1 MAARRRRADRGARGG
16 LSRPVVPII
25 HRPLVRGPA
34 AAGAGQETPPAPSW
48 RRALVLLW
56 LGQVISHLGDSLFMV
71 GIFFLAL
78 EVTGSKAAAAL
89 LLALN
94 FLPALALG
102 LFAGALVDRHD
113 RRRVMLAADLLR
125 AGAVGAIALFA
136 HFDRLSPT
144 VLGVCMFLIATG
156 TALFNPALKAIVPE
170 LAPPTHLTSAAALFQ
185 VSEFAALVLGP
196 TLAGLFII
204 PALGSIHLFTI
215 DAATFGVSGLC
226 VLALLPIARR
236 PAHADGAQARG
247 GVWRQVVDGLQTML
261 ATPLV
266 RPLFLLVAVDNV
278 LLTGLLHVATPL
290 LVKEGLGLGPEA
302 YARTQS
308 FFFLGL
314 LVGSGAFWLLGR
326 RAPRGITIL
335 VGILLDGLTFLPLA
349 FCQTLGQVQL
359 ALFVHALALPL
370 IIIPR
375 TVLVQ
380 RLVPGPLH
388 GRAFALLHVTVFGM
402 TAISA
407 GLTGVLSEYLPP
419 RSLFLL
425 FGALGALA
433 GLAGLLA
440 RGLRRAR

>member
-1 MAARRRRADRGARGG
+1 MAAAERADRRARAG
-16 LSRPVVPII
+16 LSRPGVPII
-25 HRPLVRGPA
+25 HRPLVRGPSSS
-34 AAGAGQETPPAPSW
+34 GAGRDAEAGPSW

-78 EVTGSKAAAAL
+78 EVTGSKTAAGL

-102 LFAGALVDRHD
+102 LFAGALVDQYD
-113 RRRVMLAADLLR
+113 RRKVMLAADLLR
-125 AGAVGAIALFA
+125 AGAVGGIALFA
-136 HFDRLSPT
+136 HLGWLNPA
-144 VLGVCMFLIATG
+144 VLGASMFLIATG

-185 VSEFAALVLGP
+185 ISEFAALVLGP

-204 PALGSIHLFTI
+204 PALGSIHLYTI
-215 DAATFGVSGLC
+215 DAATFGVSALC

-236 PAHADGAQARG
+236 PAHAEAAGDRP
-247 GVWRQVVDGLQTML
+247 GVWRQVVDGLRTML
-261 ATPLV
+261 GTPLV

-290 LVKEGLGLGPEA
+290 LVKEGLGLGAEA

-349 FCQTLGQVQL
+349 FCRTLGQVQL

-407 GLTGVLSEYLPP
+407 GLTGVLSEQLPP
-419 RSLFLL
+419 RMLFLL
-425 FGALGALA
+425 FGGLGALA
-433 GLAGLLA
+433 GVAGLLA
-440 RGLRRAR
+440 RGLRKAR

>member
-1 MAARRRRADRGARGG
+1 
-16 LSRPVVPII
+16 
-25 HRPLVRGPA
+25 
-34 AAGAGQETPPAPSW
+34 
-48 RRALVLLW
+48 
-56 LGQVISHLGDSLFMV
+56 MV

-78 EVTGSKAAAAL
+78 EVTGSKAAAGL

-102 LFAGALVDRHD
+102 LFAGALVDRYD

-125 AGAVGAIALFA
+125 VLAVGAIALFA
-136 HFDRLSPT
+136 QLGQLSPPL
-144 VLGVCMFLIATG
+144 LGACMFLIATG

-170 LAPPTHLTSAAALFQ
+170 LTPPAHLTSTATLFQ
-185 VSEFAALVLGP
+185 MSEFAALVLGP

-236 PAHADGAQARG
+236 PAHAEGGPGGR
-247 GVWRQVVDGLQTML
+247 GVWRQVVEGLQTML
-261 ATPLV
+261 SMPLV
-266 RPLFLLVAVDNV
+266 GPLLLLVAVDNV

-290 LVKEGLGLGPEA
+290 LVKEGLGLDTEA
-302 YARTQS
+302 FARTQS

-314 LVGSGAFWLLGR
+314 LVGSSAFWLLGR

-349 FCQTLGQVQL
+349 FCHTLGQVQL

-402 TAISA
+402 TALSTA
-407 GLTGVLSEYLPP
+407 LTGVLAEQFPV
-419 RSLFLL
+419 RSLFLV

-433 GLAGLLA
+433 GALGLLA
-440 RGLRRAR
+440 RGLRRAT